1 MGGLGAGWASLG
13 WALAPPRLG
22 VSVNPIPAREGEI
35 MHTPL
40 LLAHP
45 VLGSYWRPWFEF
57 SDHDLSSDGHK
68 IMKGFIFFV
77 NSNFT
82 LEIKKLRFLFLFKCH
97 SVNLSQL
104 SSLENCFS
112 SIFHFLYDFNMY
124 LNLNNE
130 KKELLI
136 KHEEKIW
143 SLARMLRII
152 NFQGRIP
159 RKRYE
164 IILIFMPLRFIKII
178 IKNSS
183 NILWKHSQ
191 FKEWKNNT

>member
-82 LEIKKLRFLFLFKCH
+82 LEIKKMRFLFLFKCH

-112 SIFHFLYDFNMY
+112 SIFAEYELRRIFWSHARAFAQFNFGRTHM
-124 LNLNNE
+124 
-130 KKELLI
+130 
-136 KHEEKIW
+136 
-143 SLARMLRII
+143 ARTCAFCPTFISHPHT
-152 NFQGRIP
+152 QVYS
-159 RKRYE
+159 KRV
-164 IILIFMPLRFIKII
+164 IL
-178 IKNSS
+178 
-183 NILWKHSQ
+183 
-191 FKEWKNNT
+191 